1 MATKKFMEKF
11 MRMEMT
17 NLLCLY
23 ASLTSSALPSDECN
37 RRGENYFSHLSHICV
52 SHIFGK
58 KWQAFGSWNAI
69 EEREIILAF

>member
-11 MRMEMT
+11 MRREIT

-37 RRGENYFSHLSHICV
+37 RRGENYFSHLSHFCG
-52 SHIFGK
+52 SHTL
-58 KWQAFGSWNAI
+58 
-69 EEREIILAF
+69 ERNDKHLAAEMQ